1 MIFEQTIKVSLEY
14 LLKIDSETGEILETK
29 LLNKKEEK
37 LPNKTSSVSK
47 KTKVDNGET
56 PKAILES
63 NKLCL
68 NDAAVSLMGVSPEDK
83 IDVKYDKDVPII
95 GIDEHKGNKLT
106 KSNTISFRGKKN
118 EELAKYGSSFIV
130 KEHPNKEGLFILESE
145 DGGTVEDVPS
155 GDENVSIPEDFN
167 LDIEDLIEDDKD
179 VKEIDSNFFK
189 L

>member
-14 LLKIDSETGEILETK
+14 SLKIDSETGEILETK

-37 LPNKTSSVSK
+37 LPNKTSSV

-56 PKAILES
+56 PKAILEN

-106 KSNTISFRGKKN
+106 KSNTISFRGRKN